1 MFLVGNIIPEYFQG
15 QRLLHIAIA
24 LEYMISAILYMTIE
38 YDFN

>member
-15 QRLLHIAIA
+15 QRLLHIA
-24 LEYMISAILYMTIE
+24 LEYMISIILYITIE